1 MEEVT
6 IDVSQKSQK
15 VSLNITV
22 VIRSYTKEK
31 PTP

>member
-15 VSLNITV
+15 VSLNITA
-22 VIRSYTKEK
+22 VIRIYVKEK

>member
-22 VIRSYTKEK
+22 FIRSYAKEK

>member
-15 VSLNITV
+15 VSLNIIV
-22 VIRSYTKEK
+22 FIRSYAEEK